1 MVKKATPNLYRVRN
15 AISGLYYGTSGSGFC
30 CSRLH
35 STIVD
40 ETELAI
46 LKYCY
51 ENVETEPVT
60 VTDQFALDM
69 QKQQFMTI
77 NKGTMK
83 ILAAKIS
90 EQL

>member
-1 MVKKATPNLYRVRN
+1 MIKKATPNLYRVRN
-15 AISGLYYGTSGSGFC
+15 AITQLYYGTSGSAF
-30 CSRLH
+30 SSSELE

-51 ENVETEPVT
+51 QNVETEPVD
-60 VTDQFALDM
+60 VTEEFALDM
-69 QKQQFMTI
+69 QNQQFVTMDM
-77 NKGTMK
+77 GTMK
-83 ILAAKIS
+83 ILASKIS

>member
-15 AISGLYYGTSGSGFC
+15 AITQLYYGTSGSGFSS
-30 CSRLH
+30 SRLH

-60 VTDQFALDM
+60 VTEQFALDM
-69 QKQQFMTI
+69 KNQQFMTI
-77 NKGTMK
+77 NKATMK

-90 EQL
+90 EQI